1 MSNTIL
7 WEEQAKKVLLGKKIV
22 MVRYMTE
29 EEMQETGFQNV
40 GIVIELNDGTIIWPT
55 SDNEGNNSGA
65 IHYAINS
72 DSQKDYVIPNLFH

>member
-72 DSQKDYVIPNLFH
+72 DSQKDYVIPNM

>member
-65 IHYAINS
+65 IHFAINS
-72 DSQKDYVIPNLFH
+72 DSQKDYVIPNL

>member
-72 DSQKDYVIPNLFH
+72 DSQKDYVIPNL